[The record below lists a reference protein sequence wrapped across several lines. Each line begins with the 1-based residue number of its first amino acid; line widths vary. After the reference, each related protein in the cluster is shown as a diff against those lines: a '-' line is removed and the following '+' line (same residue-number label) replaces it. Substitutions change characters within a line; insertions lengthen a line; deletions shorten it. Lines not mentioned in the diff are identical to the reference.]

1 MCAGQGE
8 WNSQRKGT
16 LMPGIHIRRHR
27 HRHTLH
33 PDLTRLVNHLSRG
46 QGNGQTPLSS
56 VRPPSL
62 LLHLSLH
69 LLLYSFIVSLS
80 KGNCPFP
87 PILTLYISP
96 HAFIF
101 FFPVSPSLLL
111 SLSLFSPHCPCLA
124 IPYSLQCY
132 EHRPFPF
139 LLGTKLCLYH
149 SEL

>member
-16 LMPGIHIRRHR
+16 LMPGIHMHR

-62 LLHLSLH
+62 LLYLSLH

-101 FFPVSPSLLL
+101 FFFLSACLCFCLSHSFPPTVPVLLSHTLYNAMSTGLSPS
-111 SLSLFSPHCPCLA
+111 C
-124 IPYSLQCY
+124 
-132 EHRPFPF
+132 
-139 LLGTKLCLYH
+139 
-149 SEL
+149 

>member
-16 LMPGIHIRRHR
+16 LMPGIHMHRHR

-62 LLHLSLH
+62 LLYLSLH
-69 LLLYSFIVSLS
+69 LLLYSFIVSVQGQLS
-80 KGNCPFP
+80 FSTDINLVNLTTCFYLFFP
-87 PILTLYISP
+87 P
-96 HAFIF
+96 
-101 FFPVSPSLLL
+101 VSLSLLL
-111 SLSLFSPHCPCLA
+111 SLSLFSPHCLA
-124 IPYSLQCY
+124 VPYSLQCY

-149 SEL
+149 SAP

>member
-16 LMPGIHIRRHR
+16 LMPGIHMHRHR

-62 LLHLSLH
+62 LLYLSLH
-69 LLLYSFIVSLS
+69 LLLYSFIVSVQGQLS
-80 KGNCPFP
+80 FSTDINLVNLTTCFYLFFPLSACLCFCLSHSFP
-87 PILTLYISP
+87 PTVLLSHTLYNAMSTGL
-96 HAFIF
+96 
-101 FFPVSPSLLL
+101 SPS
-111 SLSLFSPHCPCLA
+111 C
-124 IPYSLQCY
+124 
-132 EHRPFPF
+132 
-139 LLGTKLCLYH
+139 
-149 SEL
+149 

>member
-101 FFPVSPSLLL
+101 FFLSARLCFCLSHSFPPTVPVLLSHTLYNAMSTGLSPS
-111 SLSLFSPHCPCLA
+111 C
-124 IPYSLQCY
+124 
-132 EHRPFPF
+132 
-139 LLGTKLCLYH
+139 
-149 SEL
+149 